1 MIVYKLIVEK
11 DLLGH
16 YSSNQIIGIFDSY
29 SATYESA
36 YEINC
41 NRPTEYT
48 CLLRI
53 EKYEIEIPN
62 EPIMNKSLLKL
73 LKEEDEL
80 SDKTRR
86 KRKWCNSQLKDYG
99 YSSEKSFL
107 KDIKDLKDSEK
118 ALLEC
123 RKEISKYL
131 DYLKTLV
138 EN

>member
-11 DLLGH
+11 DLLGY

-62 EPIMNKSLLKL
+62 EPIMNKSLLEL

-99 YSSEKSFL
+99 YSSENLS
-107 KDIKDLKDSEK
+107 
-118 ALLEC
+118 
-123 RKEISKYL
+123 
-131 DYLKTLV
+131 
-138 EN
+138 